1 MGNVSDR
8 ATLIPQG
15 IEWLLPWGQIIRG
28 FRWGKGPDT
37 VLLLH
42 EPGLDLDSWT
52 TLPVEIARQLEIET
66 IAVDLPGH
74 GLSDDPWDP
83 ARLPDL
89 LRHLPDLE
97 ATARRRFLMVTGS
110 PAITA
115 LEQVSAIELAGLVC
129 LSPAIPEDGQNL
141 PRSPRLPKLFVAGS
155 LAGNDL
161 LEARRLAT
169 ACGGWA
175 VVTALPVA
183 ERGTGLLTSSWAVQ
197 LIEQIVAFLR
207 DCQRRPAQPHRA
219 TLNNGVILRNEGS
232 RLQATSVRVRRD
244 SSPAGSE

>member
-8 ATLIPQG
+8 ATLSPQA
-15 IEWLLPWGQIIRG
+15 IEWSLPWGQIIRG
-28 FRWGKGPDT
+28 FRWGKGPDS

-42 EPGLDLDSWT
+42 EPGADLDTWM
-52 TLPVEIARQLEIET
+52 TLPIEIARQRGMET
-66 IAVDLPGH
+66 VTVDLPGH

-83 ARLPDL
+83 ARLPGL

-97 ATARRRFLMVTGS
+97 PAAGRRFLVVAGS
-110 PAITA
+110 PAIAA
-115 LEQVSAIELAGLVC
+115 LQQAPVTGLAGLVC
-129 LSPAIPEDGQNL
+129 LSPASPEDGQNP

-161 LEARRLAT
+161 NEARRLAT

-183 ERGTGLLTSSWAVQ
+183 ERGTGLLASSWGAQ
-197 LIEQIVAFLR
+197 LVEQITSFLR
-207 DCQRRPAQPHRA
+207 DCQRSPAQGRHPAASMRPR
-219 TLNNGVILRNEGS
+219 I
-232 RLQATSVRVRRD
+232 
-244 SSPAGSE
+244 SSPRGDSALPVKTEDEPES

>member
-8 ATLIPQG
+8 ATLIPQA

-74 GLSDDPWDP
+74 GLSDDPCDP
-83 ARLPDL
+83 ARLPAL
-89 LRHLPDLE
+89 LRHLPDLV
-97 ATARRRFLMVTGS
+97 ATARRRFLIVAGS

-115 LEQVSAIELAGLVC
+115 LEQASAIELAGLVC
-129 LSPAIPEDGQNL
+129 LSPAIPEDGQNP

-161 LEARRLAT
+161 YEARRLAT

-175 VVTALPVA
+175 VVTALPVP
-183 ERGTGLLTSSWAVQ
+183 EQGTGLLSSAWGAQ
-197 LIEQIVAFLR
+197 LVEQIIAFLR
-207 DCQRRPAQPHRA
+207 DCQRPPAHVPNS
-219 TLNNGVILRNEGS
+219 T
-232 RLQATSVRVRRD
+232 VRVK
-244 SSPAGSE
+244 PGQ